1 MSPRPRVDREV
12 KRAELADAASRVFGE
27 RGVAGTAVSD
37 IVRAAGVAQGTFYL
51 YFDSKD
57 DVLLAVAEQFVA
69 NVGIAVE
76 AAIAGPE
83 VPAPARLRSLVA
95 ALGEL
100 ASDPSNES
108 MTVLLHRRENQ
119 ALHDRLTEPL
129 AQRLFLLVE
138 DIVAQ
143 GVAEGSMVVAD
154 VGAAAWFVLGGLQSI
169 ERAGTPVAEMP
180 SALEGALILALRSL
194 GVQGQS

>member
-1 MSPRPRVDREV
+1 VDRDL
-12 KRAELADAASRVFGE
+12 KRAELAGAATRVFSE

-57 DVLLAVAEQFVA
+57 DVLLAVAQQFVV
-69 NVGIAVE
+69 NVGIALE
-76 AAIAGPE
+76 ASILGPE
-83 VPAPARLRSLVA
+83 VPAPARLRSLVTG
-95 ALGEL
+95 LGEL
-100 ASDPSNES
+100 AADPSNES
-108 MTVLLHRRENQ
+108 MAVLLHRRENQ

-129 AQRLFLLVE
+129 AQRLFVLVE

-154 VGAAAWFVLGGLQSI
+154 VAAAAWFVLGGLQSV
-169 ERAGTPVAEMP
+169 ERAGTPVVEMP
-180 SALEGALILALRSL
+180 AALDQALALALRSL
-194 GVQGQS
+194 GVRETR